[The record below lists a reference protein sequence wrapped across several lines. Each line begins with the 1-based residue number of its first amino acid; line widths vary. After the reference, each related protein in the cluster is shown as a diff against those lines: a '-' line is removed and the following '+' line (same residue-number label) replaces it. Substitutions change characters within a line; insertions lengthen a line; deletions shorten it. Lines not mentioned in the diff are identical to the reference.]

1 MLKELKL
8 LKEIL
13 DKEKAVAKAR
23 KRLNLAE
30 LDYNAIKVMVDEAVS
45 KNVRVEIRNGTNII
59 TIVPTENGKINYRSF
74 KDRFENFHNGG
85 Q

>member
-30 LDYNAIKVMVDEAVS
+30 LDYNAIRVMVDEAIS

-59 TIVPTENGKINYRSF
+59 TIVPTENGKMNYRSF
-74 KDRFENFHNGG
+74 KDRYENLHGG
-85 Q
+85 N

>member
-45 KNVRVEIRNGTNII
+45 KNVRIEIRNGTNII
-59 TIVPTENGKINYRSF
+59 TIVPTEAGKISFRSF
-74 KDRFENFHNGG
+74 KDRYENHHLGG

>member
-13 DKEKAVAKAR
+13 DREKEVSRAR

-30 LDYNAIKVMVDEAVS
+30 LDYNAIRVMVDEAIS
-45 KNVRVEIRNGTNII
+45 KNVRIEIRNGTNII
-59 TIVPTENGKINYRSF
+59 TIVPTENGKMNYRSF
-74 KDRFENFHNGG
+74 KDRYENLHGG
-85 Q
+85 N